1 MINSLSKSNCS
12 PMATIWGWK
21 DFNNSSSIEAVLC
34 KKKNKNEKNESPN
47 PIKMSKTK
55 SQKKKVVT
63 KRLLSDQLD

>member
-1 MINSLSKSNCS
+1 
-12 PMATIWGWK
+12 MATIWGWK

-34 KKKNKNEKNESPN
+34 KKKKMIKNEKNESPN

>member
-1 MINSLSKSNCS
+1 MHHQLKLFSVKRKN
-12 PMATIWGWK
+12 
-21 DFNNSSSIEAVLC
+21 
-34 KKKNKNEKNESPN
+34 NKNEKNESTN

>member
-1 MINSLSKSNCS
+1 
-12 PMATIWGWK
+12 MAPIWGWK

-55 SQKKKVVT
+55 SQKEKVVT

>member
-1 MINSLSKSNCS
+1 
-12 PMATIWGWK
+12 MATIRGWK

-34 KKKNKNEKNESPN
+34 KKKKKEKWKNESPN

>member
-1 MINSLSKSNCS
+1 
-12 PMATIWGWK
+12 MATIWAWK
-21 DFNNSSSIEAVLC
+21 DFYNSSSIEAVLC
-34 KKKNKNEKNESPN
+34 KKKKNNKNEKNESPN